1 MDNPPRAVKK
11 KKIPSPPPLPPP
23 PAPYRSWHCAV
34 WLFSHYPFKYL
45 TVFLLENYGEN
56 EIYYTK
62 LSLCVCE
69 CVCVDPHQ
77 QREPR
82 EDLSTGPSRRGRD
95 RLTGIPDGR
104 AIPSLLLYTFVAKRF
119 KKKKMP
125 VKREREKISSGAKI
139 KGKKEDDARYRGAQ
153 HKSTRYSCCPSSK
166 ATT

>member
-1 MDNPPRAVKK
+1 MDNPPRAVKKK

-104 AIPSLLLYTFVAKRF
+104 AIPSLLLYTFVAKRL
-119 KKKKMP
+119 KKKRKCLS
-125 VKREREKISSGAKI
+125 KEREDLFWCKNKRQ
-139 KGKKEDDARYRGAQ
+139 KRR
-153 HKSTRYSCCPSSK
+153 
-166 ATT
+166 